1 MRISDM
7 HIPAQDKRNRAMN
20 QLYRRQDDGPK
31 RATNV
36 SLSEAL
42 VSEARELGINIS
54 RACEDGLEAE
64 IRRERVK
71 RWQDANE
78 AGFAAWNTYVE
89 RHGVPLARY
98 RKF

>member
-1 MRISDM
+1 
-7 HIPAQDKRNRAMN
+7 MN
-20 QLYRRQDDGPK
+20 QMHRRQDEGPR

-64 IRRERVK
+64 IRRERAK
-71 RWQDANE
+71 QWQGTNE
-78 AGFAAWNTYVE
+78 AGFAAWNSYVE